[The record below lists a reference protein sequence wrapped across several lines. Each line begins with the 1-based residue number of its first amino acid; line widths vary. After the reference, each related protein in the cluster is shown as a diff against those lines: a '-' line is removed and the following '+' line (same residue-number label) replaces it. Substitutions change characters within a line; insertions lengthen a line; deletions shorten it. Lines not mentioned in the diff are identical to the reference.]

1 MNRRSKNNKG
11 KDKKMKA
18 AADLL
23 MQQEIQLGFANV
35 KANVGSLMASIMRDM
50 PLAKDLN
57 WLRFDEVVPDVDQT
71 EETKGV
77 VNSDASSKAIQS
89 SVSEKTNST

>member
-35 KANVGSLMASIMRDM
+35 KANVSSLMASIMGDM

-57 WLRFDEVVPDVDQT
+57 
-71 EETKGV
+71 
-77 VNSDASSKAIQS
+77 
-89 SVSEKTNST
+89 